1 MHSTSNSAES
11 QVKNNF
17 GQAFAALRVGMIATA
32 IIVVPWTGGCST
44 VNYSGAGAERTARL
58 PDLPAPK
65 FSLNEIVTFARQGV
79 AADALIARIRAAG
92 AYYRLSAA
100 DIISLRERGVP
111 MPVLDHMLA
120 SEREFL
126 AGADSNSAGK
136 EQERYSDKRP
146 KPAIRALY
154 HGF

>member
-1 MHSTSNSAES
+1 MHSTSNNTER
-11 QVKNNF
+11 QVKSNF
-17 GQAFAALRVGMIATA
+17 GRALAVLRAGMIASA
-32 IIVVPWTGGCST
+32 IIIAPWTGGCSA
-44 VNYSGAGAERTARL
+44 VNYSGAGAERAARL

-65 FSLNEIVTFARQGV
+65 FSLNEIVTLARQGV
-79 AADALIARIRAAG
+79 AADDLIARIRAAG

-111 MPVLDHMLA
+111 MRVLDRMLA
-120 SEREFL
+120 SEREYL
-126 AGADSNSAGK
+126 IGADSNSAGK
-136 EQERYSDKRP
+136 EQERSSDRRP